1 MLGRMKLR
9 LLAPALAAA
18 LLLGA
23 CTDDGG
29 SPSDPS
35 AKKGDSEKL
44 VEISPLTGQPLPDGR
59 PDNPV
64 MVVKVE
70 NTANGAPQYGVDRAD
85 MVVEELVEGGL
96 TRLAALYY
104 SKLPSKVGHVRSMRT
119 TDVGIAKPVGGKI
132 VASGGAPKAARQ
144 IKNAGIRVF
153 GMDSPGFSRDGK
165 AAPYNVVVNL
175 KRLGAS
181 AKKNR
186 IPGPYL
192 TWTPPEGSKSSTP
205 TPDPSDSASAPPE
218 PKKTK
223 KAAVRFSN
231 STATNWKFTGGH
243 WTRKNGRAAPGQEF
257 AADTVIVMF
266 CRVGD
271 AGYRDPAGNPVPET
285 VIEGSGRAVVLHD
298 GSATEAT
305 WDKPSL
311 GGKISFETKDGQPL
325 TIEPGKV
332 WLEMVPK
339 GKGGVNY

>member
-1 MLGRMKLR
+1 MLGDMKLR
-9 LLAPALAAA
+9 LLVSAVAVALLAA
-18 LLLGA
+18 G
-23 CTDDGG
+23 CTDDG

-35 AKKGDSEKL
+35 AKNGDSEKL
-44 VEISPLTGQPLPDGR
+44 VETSPLTGQPMPNGR

-119 TDVGIAKPVGGKI
+119 TDIGIAKPVGGKI
-132 VASGGAPKAARQ
+132 VASGGAPKASRQ
-144 IKNAGIRVF
+144 IRNAGLRVF
-153 GMDSPGFSRDGK
+153 TESSPGFSRDSK

-175 KRLGAS
+175 KRLGS
-181 AKKNR
+181 TAKKNR

-192 TWTPPEGSKSSTP
+192 TWTPLKGSEESTP
-205 TPDPSDSASAPPE
+205 EADPSDSASAAPE
-218 PKKTK
+218 PKKTR
-223 KAAVRFSN
+223 KATVRFSN
-231 STATNWKFTGGH
+231 STATKWKFSGGQ
-243 WTRKNGRAAPGQEF
+243 WTRKNGYAAPGQEF
-257 AADTVIVMF
+257 AADTLIVMF

-271 AGYRDPAGNPVPET
+271 AGYRDPGGNAVPET
-285 VIEGSGRAVVLHD
+285 VIEGSGRAVVLRD
-298 GSATEAT
+298 GTATEAT

-311 GGKISFETKDGQPL
+311 GGKISFETKDGKPL
-325 TIEPGKV
+325 TIDPGKV

-339 GKGGVNY
+339 DKGRVNY